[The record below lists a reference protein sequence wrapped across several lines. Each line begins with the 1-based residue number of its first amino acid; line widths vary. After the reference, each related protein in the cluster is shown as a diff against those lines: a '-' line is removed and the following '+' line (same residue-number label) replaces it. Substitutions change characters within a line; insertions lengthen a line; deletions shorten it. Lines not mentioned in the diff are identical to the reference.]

1 VLTLL
6 QAILSYQFELNQNE
20 KGDIEPEFN
29 PIQLLFFNKNFTV
42 DGYSTLIDISDIF
55 GLFYQHSSGRIE
67 ISEEFGNFQ
76 LSNLKKTPYKAW
88 SYFMQEKEGAQTIT
102 ILIFEL
108 DDELELF
115 EDLIKQM
122 GKKLEIFYKELVKSK
137 KTKRLSAIEKAN
149 NDISNQ
155 LKLTQFHIDR
165 LSNLDKIQKVGL
177 IYKSKERLEILESL
191 RERPHSK
198 MELKK
203 KIELMNR
210 EANIDILLEPFIE
223 LNLIRRDWIKGDQRD
238 KDQGRFKNQGEFL
251 FLVKDIT
258 LARVPNE
265 HIIKLLT
272 ESENKLFYDY
282 RKKIR
287 KFIQMYKPNNQ
298 TIEETVKLATML
310 LNPDE
315 YDFFNLMK
323 VGFYPLEKI
332 PKILSEWADKDAILK
347 ELEELNIITIIQGK
361 KKKGWVVLFNDIK
374 PLIFFPEY
382 MLPRIR
388 RKFKLKEITYEV
400 ARKAYDLMEVTFVE
414 KVEL

>member
-1 VLTLL
+1 ML
-6 QAILSYQFELNQNE
+6 QAILSFQFELNQNE

-29 PIQLLFFNKNFTV
+29 PIKLLFFNKDFSAN
-42 DGYSTLIDISDIF
+42 DYSTLIDISDVF
-55 GLFYQHSSGRIE
+55 GIFYQHSAGSIE

-88 SYFMQEKEGAQTIT
+88 SYFMQEKAGAQTIT

-115 EDLIKQM
+115 EDIIKQM
-122 GKKLEIFYKELVKSK
+122 GKNLEVFYKELVWAK
-137 KTKRLSAIEKAN
+137 KAKRLSAIEKAN

-165 LSNLDKIQKVGL
+165 LSNLDKLQKVGL

-191 RERPHSK
+191 REKPHSK

-210 EANIDILLEPFIE
+210 DANIDILLEPFIE
-223 LNLIRRDWIKGDQRD
+223 LNLIRRDWIKGDERD
-238 KDQGRFKNQGEFL
+238 KDKGKFKNQGEFL

-272 ESENKLFYDY
+272 ESENKLFYEY

-298 TIEETVKLATML
+298 SIEETVKLANML

-323 VGFYPLEKI
+323 TGFYPLEKI
-332 PKILSEWADKDAILK
+332 PKILSEWADREKILE
-347 ELEELNIITIIQGK
+347 ELEELNIITILHGK
-361 KKKGWVVLFNDIK
+361 KKKEWVVLFNDIQ

-382 MLPRIR
+382 LLPRIR
-388 RKFKLKEITYEV
+388 RKYKLKEITYEV
-400 ARKAYDLMEVTFVE
+400 AKKAYDLLEVTFVE
-414 KVEL
+414 KIEL

>member
-1 VLTLL
+1 ML
-6 QAILSYQFELNQNE
+6 QAILAYQFELNQNE
-20 KGDIEPEFN
+20 KGDIEPEFI
-29 PIQLLFFNKNFTV
+29 PIRLLFFNKDFNE
-42 DGYSTLIDISDIF
+42 DGYSTLIDISDTYGI
-55 GLFYQHSSGRIE
+55 FYQHSAGSIE

-88 SYFMQEKEGAQTIT
+88 SYFMQEEGGVQTIT

-115 EDLIKQM
+115 EDLIIQM
-122 GKKLEIFYKELVKSK
+122 GKKLGVFYKELVKAK

-149 NDISNQ
+149 YNISNQ

-165 LSNLDKIQKVGL
+165 LSNLDKIQKIGL

-191 RERPHSK
+191 REKPHSK
-198 MELKK
+198 MELKR

-210 EANIDILLEPFIE
+210 DANIDILLEPFIE
-223 LNLIRRDWIKGDQRD
+223 LNLIRRDWIKGDERD
-238 KDQGRFKNQGEFL
+238 REKGKFKNQGEFL

-258 LARVPNE
+258 LARIPNE

-272 ESENKLFYDY
+272 ESENKLFYEY
-282 RKKIR
+282 RKRIR
-287 KFIQMYKPNNQ
+287 KFIQMYKPNTQ

-323 VGFYPLEKI
+323 TAYYPLEKI
-332 PKILSEWADKDAILK
+332 PKILSEWADKEAILK
-347 ELEELNIITIIQGK
+347 ELEELNIITILQGK
-361 KKKGWVVLFNDIK
+361 KKKEWVVLFNDIQ
-374 PLIFFPEY
+374 PLIFWPEY
-382 MLPRIR
+382 LLPRIR
-388 RKFKLKEITYEV
+388 RKYKLKEISFEV
-400 ARKAYDLMEVTFVE
+400 AKKALDLLEVTFVE
-414 KVEL
+414 KIEL